1 MRFTARGRTGR
12 IEFDGQFVKIIRT
25 RFVSRITVGKGQK
38 TIPISSISAVQF
50 KPSGWIFNGYISFT
64 LAGANEVRAEFGSQT
79 ITAGRDE
86 NSVTFDLSKRKE
98 FLKLRDLVESAIAE
112 HAISSAKNTQDV
124 EPSRL
129 EKLKQ
134 LGELRDAGVLTEN
147 EFEVE
152 KKRLLTDET
161 GQA

>member
-25 RFVSRITVGKGQK
+25 KFVSRITVGKGQK
-38 TIPISSISAVQF
+38 TIPISSITAVQF
-50 KPSGWIFNGYISFT
+50 KPAGWIMTGYIQFT
-64 LAGANEVRAEFGSQT
+64 LGGGNEVRATFGSQT
-79 ITAGRDE
+79 LDAGLDE
-86 NSVTFDLSKRKE
+86 NSVTFDPSKTEE
-98 FLKLRDLVESAIAE
+98 FLKLRDAVESAIAE
-112 HAISSAKNTQDV
+112 RAISRAKNTQDA
-124 EPSRL
+124 EPSKL

-161 GQA
+161 GQP